1 MSTGN
6 RNNNTNPNTGQSNF
20 NTGGYGDKFQNPN
33 QSPVYNNYQD
43 YYVDDYGNPVD
54 AYGNPVYWDDRLNR
68 WLTAEEWYRLYPEDS
83 SQQNTWDNQPQNWG
97 HNTQENNT
105 GFEGLGAGFEGLG
118 AGFEG
123 LGAGFEGLGAGFES
137 NTTQRRNRN
146 SIKVPKK
153 LLAIGTILCLVAA
166 LVFTILY
173 FVNKNDTR
181 WDGTITLSNPN
192 LEISGLT
199 MSQLDGMEF
208 GVTEGKKK
216 ANLEETAWALNSND
230 IYYGSTYYLDATA
243 LDWGTNTLVVA
254 NGDYDYTYSISLER
268 NLTTSD
274 EMHLTYSSFDT
285 KDPIRYVTAPE
296 YSELSADNLISL
308 GYSREK
314 GSLYLTKFRT
324 ESGLLE
330 LLAEDVPTKSNITE
344 NTTFN
349 NILAQNGSVTVYI
362 DPDDNIDSAKLTME
376 VNLISIA
383 EPRLYCYT
391 SDGYTEIANPTFTN
405 NQCYA
410 MIDTSGVYFVS
421 GYKLEELEALV
432 PQLNIMIIDMSNFSD
447 GTEGVFSREQERV
460 ITNSNFS
467 YKEYGGIVSQ
477 LAKKSFERTK
487 DSSIITNIYGY
498 TGSNISIS
506 EGISVNDVS
515 ANDMKN
521 VISYDTSKTSS
532 KAITNITNNYFN
544 RISST
549 TIFIVDASGA
559 PQSQLK
565 SVLRSISNEM
575 VRANENGVYYRV
587 VIVDPDVKGL
597 WELTSIPETD
607 VYEVEELYDV
617 TSLTTNLT
625 NSFGTSSNSISIV
638 YDSNPITVISVANGR
653 VDKSVHKP
661 SEILTWY
668 TETNQTNSY
677 GLALLEKM
685 ISEVAIDELWFDGGF
700 AGISEYIPSAL
711 STTVSGLAINPTIEK
726 TLESG
731 VIKNSDT
738 DLSHIEKILDTSQ
751 YVKYKEN
758 LIPASGFSVI
768 TEKDLIDNL
777 TIKMLTGKSI
787 MAQIETQCG
796 VSTVLIN
803 GIYYSLTEDE
813 YYLKYLTNIGIEEE
827 GYIKIKPYRVA
838 CESGINI
845 AYNISGKFCGYD
857 ISELW
862 LYGVIEYIDG
872 SEVKYRDSILNDEA
886 DSIDTTIPEF
896 NSGELEAPV
905 DIESESTEN
914 GETTETGETEE
925 NNTPSTES

>member
-1 MSTGN
+1 MSTGS
-6 RNNNTNPNTGQSNF
+6 RNNNINPNTGQSNF
-20 NTGGYGDKFQNPN
+20 NARGYGDKFQNLN

-54 AYGNPVYWDDRLNR
+54 AYGNPVYWDDRSNR
-68 WLTAEEWYRLYPEDS
+68 WLTAEEWYRLYPEDG
-83 SQQNTWDNQPQNWG
+83 SQQNTWDNQLQNWG
-97 HNTQENNT
+97 QNTQENNT
-105 GFEGLGAGFEGLG
+105 
-118 AGFEG
+118 GFEG

-146 SIKVPKK
+146 SIKIPKK
-153 LLAIGTILCLVAA
+153 LLAVGTIICLVAA

-216 ANLEETAWALNSND
+216 ANLEETAWALNNNE

-383 EPRLYCYT
+383 EPHLYCYT

-477 LAKKSFERTK
+477 LAKKAFERTK

-506 EGISVNDVS
+506 ERISVNDVS
-515 ANDMKN
+515 ASDMKN

-532 KAITNITNNYFN
+532 KAITNITNNYSN

-638 YDSNPITVISVANGR
+638 YDSNPINVISVANGR
-653 VDKSVHKP
+653 VDTSVHKP

-777 TIKMLTGKSI
+777 TIKMLAGKSI
-787 MAQIETQCG
+787 MAQVETQCG

-862 LYGVIEYIDG
+862 LYSVIEYIDG

-905 DIESESTEN
+905 DTESESTEN
-914 GETTETGETEE
+914 GETTETGETKE

>member
-1 MSTGN
+1 MSTGS
-6 RNNNTNPNTGQSNF
+6 RNNNINPNTGQSNF
-20 NTGGYGDKFQNPN
+20 NARGYGDKFQNLN

-54 AYGNPVYWDDRLNR
+54 AYGNPVYWDDRSNR
-68 WLTAEEWYRLYPEDS
+68 WLTAEEWYRLYPEDG
-83 SQQNTWDNQPQNWG
+83 SQQNTWDNQLQNWG
-97 HNTQENNT
+97 QNTQENNT
-105 GFEGLGAGFEGLG
+105 
-118 AGFEG
+118 GFEG

-146 SIKVPKK
+146 SIKIPKK
-153 LLAIGTILCLVAA
+153 LLAVGTIICLVAA

-216 ANLEETAWALNSND
+216 ANLEETAWALNNNE

-383 EPRLYCYT
+383 EPHLYCYT

-477 LAKKSFERTK
+477 LAKKAFERTK

-506 EGISVNDVS
+506 ERISVNDVS
-515 ANDMKN
+515 ASDMKN

-532 KAITNITNNYFN
+532 KAITNITNNYSN

-549 TIFIVDASGA
+549 TIFIVDGEEKTA
-559 PQSQLK
+559 LN
-565 SVLRSISNEM
+565 R
-575 VRANENGVYYRV
+575 
-587 VIVDPDVKGL
+587 
-597 WELTSIPETD
+597 LTGS
-607 VYEVEELYDV
+607 
-617 TSLTTNLT
+617 
-625 NSFGTSSNSISIV
+625 
-638 YDSNPITVISVANGR
+638 
-653 VDKSVHKP
+653 
-661 SEILTWY
+661 
-668 TETNQTNSY
+668 
-677 GLALLEKM
+677 
-685 ISEVAIDELWFDGGF
+685 
-700 AGISEYIPSAL
+700 
-711 STTVSGLAINPTIEK
+711 IEK
-726 TLESG
+726 SRL
-731 VIKNSDT
+731 V
-738 DLSHIEKILDTSQ
+738 EK
-751 YVKYKEN
+751 
-758 LIPASGFSVI
+758 LIS
-768 TEKDLIDNL
+768 
-777 TIKMLTGKSI
+777 
-787 MAQIETQCG
+787 
-796 VSTVLIN
+796 
-803 GIYYSLTEDE
+803 
-813 YYLKYLTNIGIEEE
+813 E
-827 GYIKIKPYRVA
+827 GYIN
-838 CESGINI
+838 E
-845 AYNISGKFCGYD
+845 
-857 ISELW
+857 
-862 LYGVIEYIDG
+862 
-872 SEVKYRDSILNDEA
+872 
-886 DSIDTTIPEF
+886 
-896 NSGELEAPV
+896 
-905 DIESESTEN
+905 
-914 GETTETGETEE
+914 
-925 NNTPSTES
+925 